1 MLFCSGTFRAYVPC
15 WPSNDKTFSIIKN
28 TDMIK
33 RSGLF
38 LFFVFKLGLKVN
50 FCFCFSCRCYSSY
63 VKELKTSLTV
73 STHYVVPLSL
83 CPLVFVCISF
93 LQLSFMAHQNKLAD
107 SFTFLPH
114 NLIFIQW
121 KRMFFF
127 FCFFF
132 LYPQLNLTRAPW
144 KGSCYDYIT
153 SSGFIH
159 WIEQLIRFLPM

>member
-1 MLFCSGTFRAYVPC
+1 MCVCVCTYICVATEWFKCHCSFVFCKYQALCYFVRVLLGPTSPAGRQM
-15 WPSNDKTFSIIKN
+15 KKIFSIIKN

-114 NLIFIQW
+114 NLIFIQ
-121 KRMFFF
+121 
-127 FCFFF
+127 
-132 LYPQLNLTRAPW
+132 
-144 KGSCYDYIT
+144 
-153 SSGFIH
+153 
-159 WIEQLIRFLPM
+159 